1 MLPVGLKMILLP
13 ALVGVGTSFL
23 GLKGDVRLG
32 LVLMAGMPSAFA
44 SLILAEEYDMN
55 RDLAASSIA
64 LSTVVLLGMIP
75 VWLWI
80 F

>member
-1 MLPVGLKMILLP
+1 
-13 ALVGVGTSFL
+13 
-23 GLKGDVRLG
+23 
-32 LVLMAGMPSAFA
+32 
-44 SLILAEEYDMN
+44 MN

>member
-1 MLPVGLKMILLP
+1 
-13 ALVGVGTSFL
+13 
-23 GLKGDVRLG
+23 
-32 LVLMAGMPSAFA
+32 MAGMPSAFA

-64 LSTVVLLGMIP
+64 LSTIVLLFMIP

>member
-1 MLPVGLKMILLP
+1 
-13 ALVGVGTSFL
+13 
-23 GLKGDVRLG
+23 
-32 LVLMAGMPSAFA
+32 MPSAFA

-55 RDLAASSIA
+55 RDLPASSIA
-64 LSTVVLLGMIP
+64 LSTLVLLFMIP